1 MYEYYVKKVEN
12 VVDGDTIDVLI
23 DLGFDILFASRV
35 RLAGIDTPE
44 SRTKDLAEKALGLEA
59 KEYLK
64 KHFKDAKSVILK
76 TEKMDSSEKY
86 GRILGW
92 VYVDGNT
99 ISLNDMMINDGYA
112 WGYLG
117 DTKVKDFNALKKI
130 LYFTADWCAPCKRV
144 RPIVEQLNKDQSDV
158 RFFIIDVDLETE
170 MASDFEIKSVPTFV
184 VMKDNTEI
192 HRVSGVQTRDQLE
205 ELINYE

>member
-1 MYEYYVKKVEN
+1 MYEYYVRKVEN

-23 DLGFDILFASRV
+23 DLGFDILFQSRV

-44 SRTKDLAEKALGLEA
+44 SRTKDLKEKALGLES

-64 KHFKDAKSVILK
+64 KAIKDAKSVVIK

-92 VYVDGNT
+92 VYINGDTV
-99 ISLNDMMINDGYA
+99 SLNDMMINDGYA

-117 DTKVKDFNALKKI
+117 DTKVKDFDALAKARKK
-130 LYFTADWCAPCKRV
+130 
-144 RPIVEQLNKDQSDV
+144 
-158 RFFIIDVDLETE
+158 
-170 MASDFEIKSVPTFV
+170 
-184 VMKDNTEI
+184 
-192 HRVSGVQTRDQLE
+192 SGK
-205 ELINYE
+205 

>member
-1 MYEYYVKKVEN
+1 MYQYYVRKVEN

-64 KHFKDAKSVILK
+64 KALKDAKSVVIK

-92 VYVDGNT
+92 IYVNEDT
-99 ISLNDMMINDGYA
+99 VSLNDMMINDGYA

-117 DTKVKDFNALKKI
+117 DTKVKDFEALKKAR
-130 LYFTADWCAPCKRV
+130 L
-144 RPIVEQLNKDQSDV
+144 
-158 RFFIIDVDLETE
+158 
-170 MASDFEIKSVPTFV
+170 KSG
-184 VMKDNTEI
+184 K
-192 HRVSGVQTRDQLE
+192 
-205 ELINYE
+205 

>member
-1 MYEYYVKKVEN
+1 MYEYYVRKVEN

-59 KEYLK
+59 KDYLK
-64 KHFKDAKSVILK
+64 KALKDAKSVVIK

-92 VYVDGNT
+92 VYINGDTV
-99 ISLNDMMINDGYA
+99 SLNDMMINDGYA
-112 WGYLG
+112 WGYMG
-117 DTKVKDFNALKKI
+117 DTKVKDFDALAKARKKS
-130 LYFTADWCAPCKRV
+130 AK
-144 RPIVEQLNKDQSDV
+144 
-158 RFFIIDVDLETE
+158 
-170 MASDFEIKSVPTFV
+170 
-184 VMKDNTEI
+184 
-192 HRVSGVQTRDQLE
+192 
-205 ELINYE
+205 

>member
-1 MYEYYVKKVEN
+1 MYEYYVRKVEN

-23 DLGFDILFASRV
+23 DLGFDILFSSRV

-44 SRTKDLAEKALGLEA
+44 SRTKDLKEKALGLES

-64 KHFKDAKSVILK
+64 RALKDAKSVVIK

-92 VYVDGNT
+92 VYINGDTV
-99 ISLNDMMINDGYA
+99 SLNDMMINDGYA

-117 DTKVKDFNALKKI
+117 DTKVKDFSALAAQRKK
-130 LYFTADWCAPCKRV
+130 
-144 RPIVEQLNKDQSDV
+144 
-158 RFFIIDVDLETE
+158 
-170 MASDFEIKSVPTFV
+170 
-184 VMKDNTEI
+184 
-192 HRVSGVQTRDQLE
+192 SGK
-205 ELINYE
+205 

>member
-1 MYEYYVKKVEN
+1 MYQYYVRKVEN

-23 DLGFDILFASRV
+23 DLGFDILFQSRV

-44 SRTKDLAEKALGLEA
+44 SRTKDLKEKALGLES

-64 KHFKDAKSVILK
+64 KHLKDAKSVVIK

-92 VYVDGNT
+92 VYINGDTV
-99 ISLNDMMINDGYA
+99 SLNDMMINDGYA

-117 DTKVKDFNALKKI
+117 DTKVKDFEALKK
-130 LYFTADWCAPCKRV
+130 ARV
-144 RPIVEQLNKDQSDV
+144 
-158 RFFIIDVDLETE
+158 
-170 MASDFEIKSVPTFV
+170 KSG
-184 VMKDNTEI
+184 K
-192 HRVSGVQTRDQLE
+192 
-205 ELINYE
+205 

>member
-1 MYEYYVKKVEN
+1 MGETIMYEYYVRKVEN

-23 DLGFDILFASRV
+23 DLGFDILFQSRV

-64 KHFKDAKSVILK
+64 KALKDAKSVVIK

-99 ISLNDMMINDGYA
+99 VSLNDMMINDGYA

-117 DTKVKDFNALKKI
+117 DTKVKDFGALAKARKK
-130 LYFTADWCAPCKRV
+130 
-144 RPIVEQLNKDQSDV
+144 
-158 RFFIIDVDLETE
+158 
-170 MASDFEIKSVPTFV
+170 
-184 VMKDNTEI
+184 
-192 HRVSGVQTRDQLE
+192 SGK
-205 ELINYE
+205 

>member
-1 MYEYYVKKVEN
+1 MYEYYVRKVEN

-23 DLGFDILFASRV
+23 DLGFDILFQSRV

-44 SRTKDLAEKALGLEA
+44 SRTKDLKEKALGLES

-64 KHFKDAKSVILK
+64 KALKDAKSVVIK

-92 VYVDGNT
+92 VYINGDTV
-99 ISLNDMMINDGYA
+99 SLNDMMINDGYA

-117 DTKVKDFNALKKI
+117 DTKVKDFDELAKARKK
-130 LYFTADWCAPCKRV
+130 
-144 RPIVEQLNKDQSDV
+144 
-158 RFFIIDVDLETE
+158 
-170 MASDFEIKSVPTFV
+170 
-184 VMKDNTEI
+184 
-192 HRVSGVQTRDQLE
+192 SGK
-205 ELINYE
+205 

>member
-1 MYEYYVKKVEN
+1 MYEYYVRKVES

-64 KHFKDAKSVILK
+64 KALKDAKSVIIK

-92 VYVDGNT
+92 VYINGDTV
-99 ISLNDMMINDGYA
+99 SLNDMMINDGYA

-117 DTKVKDFNALKKI
+117 DTKVKDFDALAKARKK
-130 LYFTADWCAPCKRV
+130 
-144 RPIVEQLNKDQSDV
+144 
-158 RFFIIDVDLETE
+158 
-170 MASDFEIKSVPTFV
+170 
-184 VMKDNTEI
+184 
-192 HRVSGVQTRDQLE
+192 SGK
-205 ELINYE
+205 

>member
-1 MYEYYVKKVEN
+1 MYEYYVRDVTN

-44 SRTKDLAEKALGLEA
+44 SRTTDKAEKALGIEA

-64 KHFKDAKSVILK
+64 KQLKDAKSVVIR
-76 TEKMDSSEKY
+76 TEKMNSSEKY

-92 VYVDGNT
+92 VYINGESESVN
-99 ISLNDMMINDGYA
+99 NKMINDGYA

-117 DTKVKDFNALKKI
+117 ETKVKDFEVLKK
-130 LYFTADWCAPCKRV
+130 AR
-144 RPIVEQLNKDQSDV
+144 S
-158 RFFIIDVDLETE
+158 
-170 MASDFEIKSVPTFV
+170 KSG
-184 VMKDNTEI
+184 K
-192 HRVSGVQTRDQLE
+192 
-205 ELINYE
+205 